1 MGPEHKRAIYDLK
14 FVDRTIG
21 IPVSDSSQGTKQLR
35 PAICFVRRSAPLG
48 PNSVGTVAANDE
60 APCATT
66 QERRVS
72 IARVSWRRLQAS
84 GGDEFRR

>member
-60 APCATT
+60 AHGKSKEDAENGPVVLLKAKDKL
-66 QERRVS
+66 RV
-72 IARVSWRRLQAS
+72 R
-84 GGDEFRR
+84 